1 VSASGAGPGD
11 ATGSH
16 PAERARRSRAA
27 PRASPSRPGQP
38 AAPSRT
44 AGGAKSI
51 ATRRGDGGETGL
63 LYGGR
68 IPKDDLHTE
77 AYGSL
82 DEAISALGLARAQEG
97 DQGRAARLLG
107 IQRALFTVGAELA
120 TGPGEH
126 ALLERHFATVTPTMV
141 ESLDALL
148 AELEERIPLP
158 QAFVIPGGSVVGAA
172 LDLART
178 LVRRAER
185 RAVTLRRQGL
195 LENPEVIRYLNR
207 LSDVLFMLAREA
219 EQGATTV
226 K

>member
-1 VSASGAGPGD
+1 MSAVPVGGKRDP
-11 ATGSH
+11 
-16 PAERARRSRAA
+16 PRR
-27 PRASPSRPGQP
+27 
-38 AAPSRT
+38 T
-44 AGGAKSI
+44 KSI
-51 ATRRGDGGETGL
+51 ATRRGDDGETGL

-82 DEAISALGLARAQEG
+82 DEAISALGLARAQEV
-97 DQGRAARLLG
+97 DRERAERLLA
-107 IQRALFTVGAELA
+107 IQRELFTVGAELA

-126 ALLERHFATVTPTMV
+126 AKLERHFATVTPAMV
-141 ESLDALL
+141 DALDSML
-148 AELEERIPLP
+148 AGLEERVPLP
-158 QAFVIPGGSVVGAA
+158 PAFVVPGGSRVGAA

-195 LENPEVIRYLNR
+195 LDNAEVIRYLNR